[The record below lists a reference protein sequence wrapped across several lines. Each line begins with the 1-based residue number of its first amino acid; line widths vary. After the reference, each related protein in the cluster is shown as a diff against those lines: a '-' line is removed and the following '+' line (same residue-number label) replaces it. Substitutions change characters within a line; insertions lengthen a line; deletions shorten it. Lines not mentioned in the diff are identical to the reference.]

1 MYKYPHANEIYKVT
15 ILRNFEK
22 PKVTAPIY
30 QHLWA
35 HKFVSHNTKFVK
47 NINKSNVMKWYHD
60 HKTSHIAHI
69 IENQL
74 KRDSVSGDRQTYG
87 THTHITNGQNK
98 KASKKM
104 KIKHGERKT

>member
-87 THTHITNGQNK
+87 THTHNK
-98 KASKKM
+98 RPKQKSVEKK
-104 KIKHGERKT
+104 

>member
-1 MYKYPHANEIYKVT
+1 MGTQICFSQHKV
-15 ILRNFEK
+15 R
-22 PKVTAPIY
+22 
-30 QHLWA
+30 
-35 HKFVSHNTKFVK
+35 K

-87 THTHITNGQNK
+87 THTHNK
-98 KASKKM
+98 RPKQKSVEKKM

>member
-1 MYKYPHANEIYKVT
+1 MYEYPHANEIYKVT

-47 NINKSNVMKWYHD
+47 YKQIECDEVVPRSQNQSYRAYH
-60 HKTSHIAHI
+60 
-69 IENQL
+69 
-74 KRDSVSGDRQTYG
+74 
-87 THTHITNGQNK
+87 
-98 KASKKM
+98 
-104 KIKHGERKT
+104 